1 MPASR
6 APSQADRAVALG
18 ARLRQLRRA
27 KRLTQREVAVQ
38 VPMSAGNLSRI
49 ENGEQG
55 PPPAETIERLAAV
68 LEADPAELL
77 TVAGI
82 SASGSFEARVL
93 QELSEIRRELRDGF
107 NRLESR
113 DAE

>member
-27 KRLTQREVAVQ
+27 KRLTQRQVATQ

-55 PPPAETIERLAAV
+55 PPPAETIERMAAV
-68 LEADPAELL
+68 LDADPTELL
-77 TVAGI
+77 TAAGI
-82 SASGSFEARVL
+82 AGADSFESRVL
-93 QELSEIRRELRDGF
+93 RELSELRRELRDGI
-107 NRLESR
+107 NRLESKLPK
-113 DAE
+113 

>member
-6 APSQADRAVALG
+6 AQSQADRAAALG

-27 KRLTQREVAVQ
+27 KRLTQRDVAVQ

-55 PPPAETIERLAAV
+55 PPPAETIGRLAAV

-82 SASGSFEARVL
+82 SSADSFETRVL
-93 QELSEIRRELRDGF
+93 QELSELRREVREGF
-107 NRLESR
+107 QRLEPKNTK
-113 DAE
+113 